1 MKNFWKNKN
10 AKLNNEKE
18 TTSRLSATRP
28 TQEQLRQKQ
37 IEEELRNKK
46 DSETLEAIEEKNK
59 QREEAK
65 KKESSNQGYKVGR
78 PCCGSREMCL
88 SQQRAK
94 S

>member
-18 TTSRLSATRP
+18 TTSRLSATP

-46 DSETLEAIEEKNK
+46 DSET
-59 QREEAK
+59 
-65 KKESSNQGYKVGR
+65 
-78 PCCGSREMCL
+78 
-88 SQQRAK
+88 
-94 S
+94 

>member
-1 MKNFWKNKN
+1 MRSPDSRESFGHAYNDEQLDYMKNFWKNKN

-18 TTSRLSATRP
+18 TTSRLSATLP

-65 KKESSNQGYKVGR
+65 KKESIQSK
-78 PCCGSREMCL
+78 
-88 SQQRAK
+88 
-94 S
+94 